1 MADLRKGRFIT
12 EGRTT
17 NAYTH
22 GGSRDAGTS
31 LGERLH
37 SVAAGNVERAR
48 PPTRQACKAL
58 LSSFELS
65 RQAETRRLAEQFDAA
80 LSRVHT
86 FTPAGATATLRTAGG
101 VTSNM
106 TQTTPG
112 VFTTVLGIGGTN
124 FNVVAD
130 TSKSPKTLDVTRT
143 EAWLPLERRRA
154 VAALGDLLS
163 EGEPPDSSSARAK
176 EKRLWQEIGLSENC
190 RCPMATMP

>member
-1 MADLRKGRFIT
+1 MVPDPAVFKIT

-17 NAYTH
+17 MRT
-22 GGSRDAGTS
+22 
-31 LGERLH
+31 LM
-37 SVAAGNVERAR
+37 
-48 PPTRQACKAL
+48 PTTAAL
-58 LSSFELS
+58 LLALASGCTQPGTTQSSNQAAMQGTPIEFRVVATS
-65 RQAETRRLAEQFDAA
+65 RNPSACQQFDSA

-130 TSKSPKTLDVTRT
+130 TSKSPKTLDVTEPRLGCR
-143 EAWLPLERRRA
+143 WNA
-154 VAALGDLLS
+154 VT
-163 EGEPPDSSSARAK
+163 P
-176 EKRLWQEIGLSENC
+176 
-190 RCPMATMP
+190 